1 MNPEVWGPPAWTF
14 LHSVTLAY
22 PDNPSDIDKS
32 NYENFFN
39 TLQPILPCAKCSQNY
54 MKHLQEDPITNNL
67 DSKKSLVN
75 WLINVH
81 NKVNKSN
88 NKRELTYNEV
98 MNHYK
103 LLYNGDLTNKPVE
116 ETSNNLTNTFLT
128 VLFILLIIWLIYI
141 CVKKYLK

>member
-32 NYENFFN
+32 NYEMFFN
-39 TLQPILPCAKCSQNY
+39 SLQPILPCAKCSQNY
-54 MKHLQEDPITNNL
+54 MKHLQEDPIVNNL
-67 DSKKSLVN
+67 DNKKSLVN
-75 WLINVH
+75 WLIKVH

-88 NKRELTYNEV
+88 DKKELIYNEV

-116 ETSNNLTNTFLT
+116 EKSNNLTNTCLT

>member
-54 MKHLQEDPITNNL
+54 LRHLQEDPISNHL

-103 LLYNGDLTNKPVE
+103 LLYNGDLTNKQIK
-116 ETSNNLTNTFLT
+116 ETNNNMILI
-128 VLFILLIIWLIYI
+128 VIFILLIIGLIYVY
-141 CVKKYLK
+141 VKKYLK

>member
-1 MNPEVWGPPAWTF
+1 
-14 LHSVTLAY
+14 
-22 PDNPSDIDKS
+22 
-32 NYENFFN
+32 
-39 TLQPILPCAKCSQNY
+39 

-103 LLYNGDLTNKPVE
+103 LLYNGDLSSKPLKE
-116 ETSNNLTNTFLT
+116 PNNNMILI
-128 VLFILLIIWLIYI
+128 VIFILLIIGLIYVY
-141 CVKKYLK
+141 VKKYLK

>member
-22 PDNPSDIDKS
+22 PDNPTDIDKT

-39 TLQPILPCAKCSQNY
+39 ALQPILPCAKCSKNY
-54 MKHLQEDPITNNL
+54 LRHLQEDPISNHL
-67 DSKKSLVN
+67 DRKKSLVN

-103 LLYNGDLTNKPVE
+103 LLYNGDLSSKPIE
-116 ETSNNLTNTFLT
+116 KSSNTPLIIIF
-128 VLFILLIIWLIYI
+128 FLLIIGLIYV
-141 CVKKYLK
+141 CFKKYLK

>member
-54 MKHLQEDPITNNL
+54 MRHLQEDPISNHL
-67 DSKKSLVN
+67 DNKNSLVN

-103 LLYNGDLTNKPVE
+103 LLYNGNLTNNSPKEP
-116 ETSNNLTNTFLT
+116 NNMTNTFLT